1 MGQLLGAFKEWFIS
15 GIKVLIKAYLTT
27 LESASLNAILRV
39 AHFIII
45 LNTFIKNYD
54 GYFQKSKLNQ
64 KTIADSLRYENIVF
78 DAMLIIPTG
87 NRN

>member
-1 MGQLLGAFKEWFIS
+1 MR
-15 GIKVLIKAYLTT
+15 IKAYLTT